1 MSMNVGGKGQKAEI
15 NVTPMIDVLLVLI
28 IIFMVITP
36 VAPRG
41 LEAIAPP
48 QSDAP
53 PPANVVSRE
62 IVISVARDGAI
73 DINQH
78 PVEFAFLGERLADL
92 YRSHINDHVFVRGD
106 RGLDYQ
112 AVAQVIDVAR
122 GAGWGRIGLM
132 TR

>member
-1 MSMNVGGKGQKAEI
+1 M
-15 NVTPMIDVLLVLI
+15 
-28 IIFMVITP
+28 
-36 VAPRG
+36 
-41 LEAIAPP
+41 
-48 QSDAP
+48 P

-78 PVEFAFLGERLADL
+78 PVELAFLGERLAEL
-92 YRSHINDHVFVRGD
+92 YRSHLNDHVFVRGD